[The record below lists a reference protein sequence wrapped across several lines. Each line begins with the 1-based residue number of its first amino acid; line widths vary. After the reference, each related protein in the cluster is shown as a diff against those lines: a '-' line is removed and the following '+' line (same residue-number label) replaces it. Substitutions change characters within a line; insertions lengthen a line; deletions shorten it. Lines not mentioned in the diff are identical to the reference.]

1 MAAQTKNMN
10 FLCKLFMEYLQIER
24 NYSQYTVECYQQDIA
39 DFFLFMSEQAIDG
52 LEQVEYHDARLY
64 LTKLFNQKLARTSV
78 ARKISGLRSFYNFL
92 LRDEFVHN
100 NPFAQVS
107 IPKAKKRLPDFFYE
121 EEMVSLFQAC
131 EEDTNLGQRNKVILE
146 ILYATGIRVS
156 ECCNIRL
163 LDLDMFLS
171 TLLVHGKGKKDRYV
185 PFGSFAHDALEKY
198 INNGRRELM
207 VHHNKE
213 HDYLLVNA
221 RGGPLTTRGLRTI
234 LNRIIEKST
243 LNGTIHP
250 HMIRHSF
257 ATHLLNQ
264 GADLRTVQELLGH
277 SSLSSTQVYTHV
289 SNEYLRKTYMEHH
302 PRA

>member
-1 MAAQTKNMN
+1 MAAEVKNMN
-10 FLCKLFMEYLQIER
+10 FLCKLFVEYLQIER

-39 DFFLFMSEQAIDG
+39 DLFLFMSEQAIDG
-52 LEQVEYHDARLY
+52 LDQVEYHDARLY
-64 LTKLFNQKLARTSV
+64 LTNLFNQKLARTSV
-78 ARKISGLRSFYNFL
+78 ARKISSLRSFYNFL
-92 LRDEFVHN
+92 LREKFVHN

-121 EEMVSLFQAC
+121 EEMASLFVAC
-131 EEDTNLGQRNKVILE
+131 EEETSLGQRDKVILE
-146 ILYATGIRVS
+146 VLYATGIRVS

-163 LDLDMFLS
+163 PDIDMFLS

-198 INNGRRELM
+198 INNGRHELM
-207 VHHNKE
+207 THHNKE

-221 RGGPLTTRGLRTI
+221 RGGPLTTRGLRTV
-234 LNRIIEKST
+234 LNRIIEKSS
-243 LNGTIHP
+243 LNGNIHP

>member
-1 MAAQTKNMN
+1 MAATAKNMN
-10 FLCKLFMEYLQIER
+10 FLCKLFVEYLQIER
-24 NYSQYTVECYQQDIA
+24 NYSQYTVECYQHDIA
-39 DFFLFMSEQAIDG
+39 EFLLFMSEQAIDG

-78 ARKISGLRSFYNFL
+78 ARKISSLRSFYNFL
-92 LRDEFVHN
+92 LRDKFVHN

-131 EEDTNLGQRNKVILE
+131 EEDTNLGQRDKVILE

-163 LDLDMFLS
+163 RDIDMFLS

-207 VHHNKE
+207 MHHNKE

-221 RGGPLTTRGLRTI
+221 RGGPLTTRGLRMI
-234 LNRIIEKST
+234 LNRIIEKSS
-243 LNGTIHP
+243 LNGNIHP

>member
-1 MAAQTKNMN
+1 MATTAENMN
-10 FLCKLFMEYLQIER
+10 FLCKLFVEYLQIER

-39 DFFLFMSEQAIDG
+39 DLFLFMSEQAIGG
-52 LEQVEYHDARLY
+52 LDQVEYHDARLY
-64 LTKLFNQKLARTSV
+64 LTRLFNQKLARTSV
-78 ARKISGLRSFYNFL
+78 ARKISSLRSFYNFL

-131 EEDTNLGQRNKVILE
+131 EEDTSLGQRNKVILE

-163 LDLDMFLS
+163 PDIDMFLS

-198 INNGRRELM
+198 INIGRRELM
-207 VHHNKE
+207 IHHNKE

-221 RGGPLTTRGLRTI
+221 RGGPLTTRGLRTV
-234 LNRIIEKST
+234 LNRIIEKSS
-243 LNGTIHP
+243 LNGNIHP